1 MPGACRG
8 PPAAG
13 RRRLTPAAGAVDG
26 DAIAQIFRE
35 ESGRAIA
42 SLVRFLG
49 DIDLAEEAV
58 QEAFVEAVRRW
69 PDRGLPPSPAG
80 WIITTAKHRAID
92 RIRRESS
99 RERRHHAAAMMH
111 DDPTAPPDTGTV
123 ADDQLRL
130 IFTCCHPALAP
141 EVRMALTLRL
151 IAGLQTTEVAR
162 AFLVSESTMA
172 QRLVRAKHKIR
183 VAKIPYRVPDRDA
196 LPARL
201 ASVLTVVYLIFNE
214 GHVATTGDELV
225 RAELCAEAIRLARL
239 LDELMPD
246 EPEVMGLLALLML
259 TDSRRAA
266 RTSADG
272 SLVRLADQD
281 RRRWDRWLIDEGQAL
296 VRRCLARDE
305 PGPFQIQAAIAAV
318 HSDAPSAEDT
328 DWRQIVLLYDQLLA
342 RAPTPVV
349 RLNRAIALAEVDGPD
364 VALAE
369 IERLGERGQ
378 LARYHL
384 FHTARGDMLERV
396 GRRADAVTCYD
407 LALSL
412 VDNDSERRVIEA
424 RRTAAADSV

>member
-1 MPGACRG
+1 
-8 PPAAG
+8 
-13 RRRLTPAAGAVDG
+13 
-26 DAIAQIFRE
+26 
-35 ESGRAIA
+35 
-42 SLVRFLG
+42 
-49 DIDLAEEAV
+49 
-58 QEAFVEAVRRW
+58 
-69 PDRGLPPSPAG
+69 
-80 WIITTAKHRAID
+80 
-92 RIRRESS
+92 
-99 RERRHHAAAMMH
+99 
-111 DDPTAPPDTGTV
+111 
-123 ADDQLRL
+123 
-130 IFTCCHPALAP
+130 
-141 EVRMALTLRL
+141 
-151 IAGLQTTEVAR
+151 
-162 AFLVSESTMA
+162 
-172 QRLVRAKHKIR
+172 
-183 VAKIPYRVPDRDA
+183 
-196 LPARL
+196 
-201 ASVLTVVYLIFNE
+201 
-214 GHVATTGDELV
+214 
-225 RAELCAEAIRLARL
+225 
-239 LDELMPD
+239 MPD
-246 EPEVMGLLALLML
+246 EPEVMGLLALLLL

-369 IERLGERGQ
+369 IERLGEHGQ

-407 LALSL
+407 IALSL
-412 VDNDSERRVIEA
+412 VDNDSERHVIEA